1 MINRIVGMRA
11 RACAPFAAVLVP
23 ALAALLAGCGA
34 YNSTASTDG
43 ASSAA
48 GARSTAN
55 VPDPPAQEAPAAQE
69 SNLPEIVVTARAPRA
84 DGQSIPSYIGKR
96 EREAMARKARA
107 ANGSSNETG

>member
-1 MINRIVGMRA
+1 MIIRIAGIRA
-11 RACAPFAAVLVP
+11 RARAPLAAVLVP
-23 ALAALLAGCGA
+23 ALAAVLAGCGA
-34 YNSTASTDG
+34 YDSTASIDS

-48 GARSTAN
+48 GARSTVD

-69 SNLPEIVVTARAPRA
+69 SNLPEIIVTARAPRA

-107 ANGSSNETG
+107 ANGGSNETG